1 MIIWNKYRCAI
12 TIDDIGYHGGRML
25 PQDML
30 QVCSWWMSTHTF
42 ILCCSWWSP
51 LLQGPLRS
59 ALHGKGNLQP
69 CPCISWTQEIKF
81 HTSWTGR
88 VKPRG
93 RSCCGGGK
101 VRRAILNKAH
111 HVFLHCYLF
120 KLPGLLWVFMLL
132 NIIAGL
138 SSKFVFG
145 FDYLMLQMPC
155 YRILNCT
162 SFYKFLLLQFN
173 TLGNRIQMKNPNPR
187 NQYQYLLISDLCS
200 DGLRFLWMP
209 AFQLSTMQIYIPAPA
224 SSLENVDWRT

>member
-69 CPCISWTQEIKF
+69 CPCISCTQEIKF

-101 VRRAILNKAH
+101 ARRAILNKAH

-138 SSKFVFG
+138 CSKFVFG
-145 FDYLMLQMPC
+145 FDYLC
-155 YRILNCT
+155 YRCLATGYWIAIVFTNSSSCNLILLATGYKWKTQILGT
-162 SFYKFLLLQFN
+162 SINIYWSQLFAQMACVFYGCQSFNSLPCKF
-173 TLGNRIQMKNPNPR
+173 T
-187 NQYQYLLISDLCS
+187 
-200 DGLRFLWMP
+200 
-209 AFQLSTMQIYIPAPA
+209 FQLQLAP
-224 SSLENVDWRT
+224 LKM